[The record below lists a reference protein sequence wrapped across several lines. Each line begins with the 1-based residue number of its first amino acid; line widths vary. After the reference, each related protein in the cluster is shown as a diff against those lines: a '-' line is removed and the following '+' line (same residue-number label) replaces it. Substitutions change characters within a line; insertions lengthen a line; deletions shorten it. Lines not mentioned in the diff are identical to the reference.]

1 MFLYEASILIFD
13 INIYFKPGG
22 PSAKASVILFTGI
35 GVEKRILFL
44 YVSYLKLP
52 EPGLAEIFI
61 V

>member
-1 MFLYEASILIFD
+1 MRSLYSYLQYQYTYIL
-13 INIYFKPGG
+13 NWG
-22 PSAKASVILFTGI
+22 PRGKASVILFTGI
-35 GVEKRILFL
+35 EVEKRILFL

>member
-1 MFLYEASILIFD
+1 MDSIS
-13 INIYFKPGG
+13 IYILNQGG
-22 PSAKASVILFTGI
+22 PSAKTSVILFTGI

-52 EPGLAEIFI
+52 EPGLAEILI

>member
-1 MFLYEASILIFD
+1 MCEPLFWSSISIYILNSGGQAAS
-13 INIYFKPGG
+13 
-22 PSAKASVILFTGI
+22 KASVILFTGI
-35 GVEKRILFL
+35 EVEKRILFL